1 MISKDA
7 ENRIV
12 KYFSQS
18 ADIHDLDFLNEWLKK
33 EQNQRTFKKYVKTHF
48 AINLAMNDPNLNKIK
63 DELLK
68 EIRNEK
74 KPVIRIKFLSVL
86 KYAAIAILFLSL
98 GYLISKNEFGGNDLI
113 KPREDVVTLQLSNG
127 DLEVITEKGS
137 YELIDNNGEV
147 IGVQKGKQLI
157 YKDKGNTT
165 GTKYNTLT
173 IPNGKQFGVVLSDGT
188 KVQLNAGSSMTYP
201 MLFSPDSPRKV
212 TLTGEAFFEV
222 SHDQKRQ
229 FIVNTQEL
237 DVKVYGTRFNVANYP
252 EDEHT
257 EVVLVDGSVALSQL
271 GDPQIKKEEVFL
283 EPGHMGAYNKR
294 DRSIVDQ
301 KVNTSLYTSWMEGN
315 LVFRNETFENITR
328 KLERHYNVVII
339 NNNKDLADETF
350 NATIEMDHETIEQ
363 VFNYFNKVYS
373 IEYQIVENKII
384 IN

>member
-1 MISKDA
+1 MISKEA
-7 ENRIV
+7 EKRII
-12 KYFSQS
+12 KYFTQS

-33 EQNQRTFKKYVKTHF
+33 EQNQRVFKKYVKTHF
-48 AINLAMNDPNLNKIK
+48 AINLAMNDSDLDKIK

-74 KPVIRIKFLSVL
+74 KPMMKIRFLSVL
-86 KYAAIAILFLSL
+86 KYAAIAIVFLSL
-98 GYLISKNEFGGNDLI
+98 GYLIDKNGFWSNDVI

-137 YELIDNNGEV
+137 YELIDDNGEV
-147 IGVQKGKQLI
+147 IGIQKGKQLI
-157 YKDKGNTT
+157 YKDKGDNM

-173 IPNGKQFGVVLSDGT
+173 IPKGKQFGLVLSDGT
-188 KVQLNAGSSMTYP
+188 KVRLNAESSITYP
-201 MLFSPDSPRKV
+201 MLFGPDGPRKV
-212 TLTGEAFFEV
+212 TLTGEAYFEV

-252 EDEHT
+252 EDENT
-257 EVVLVDGSVALSQL
+257 EVVLVEGSVALFKLRGASKRK
-271 GDPQIKKEEVFL
+271 DEVFL
-283 EPGHMGAYNKR
+283 EPGHMGAYNKM
-294 DRSIVDQ
+294 DGNIVEQ

-339 NNNKDLADETF
+339 NNNGDLADETF

-373 IEYQIVENKII
+373 IEYQIVENKIT